1 MVELRR
7 GVVGAHVV
15 RRGTKLVAAQRRAAG
30 DFGGDEEVA
39 SVDIAP
45 SYGLSNRLL
54 LVVAV
59 DKCGV
64 DVPPAGFEPDA
75 VVGVDA
81 VC

>member
-1 MVELRR
+1 MVQLRR
-7 GVVGAHVV
+7 GIISAHVD
-15 RRGTKLVAAQRRAAG
+15 RIGAEFVAAQRRAAG
-30 DFGGDEEVA
+30 DFRRDEEVA

-59 DKCGV
+59 DKRRV
-64 DVPPAGFEPDA
+64 DVSPAGFEPDA
-75 VVGVDA
+75 VVRIDA